1 MHIPQ
6 KATWVPL
13 RALQCACIWG
23 HCIAI
28 GGHVNHRPIVLLV
41 AKRKKTVLNKVD
53 ELNRDF
59 LPQVEAALVLVE
71 KARSDLTTC
80 ADQVRHEIRAA
91 GQKVINTAK
100 KCVAK
105 KLQQVEYIKQE
116 RMKTLDE
123 QHNDLTG
130 QMLGVKA
137 VDSFTDRL
145 NKKAMRGKEL
155 NTLLRLVE
163 NRAAVLSSCSIP
175 PQLKEH
181 STLMLKTQNED
192 SITKA
197 LESLTGEVIE
207 CKAWA
212 EKCIVDV
219 ESWLD
224 DIAESTTVSVGGTAT
239 VIIQTSDKFGV
250 SLSTGGDI
258 ITSEWLSGPTKPPVE
273 IVDYDNGR
281 FALTFTLFEE
291 GDYVL
296 AVIVNGVRMPQTI
309 SRRCEESPP
318 VTFNPDASRGW

>member
-1 MHIPQ
+1 MP
-6 KATWVPL
+6 V
-13 RALQCACIWG
+13 CG

-41 AKRKKTVLNKVD
+41 AKRKKTVLNNVD

-59 LPQVEAALVLVE
+59 LPRVEAALVLVE

-80 ADQVRHEIRAA
+80 SDQVRDEIRAA

-105 KLQQVEYIKQE
+105 KLQQVEYIEQE

-123 QHNDLTG
+123 QHNDLTD
-130 QMLGVKA
+130 QMLAVKA
-137 VDSFTDRL
+137 VISFTDRL
-145 NKKAMRGKEL
+145 KKKAMRGKEL
-155 NTLLRLVE
+155 NTLFRLVE
-163 NRAAVLSSCSIP
+163 NRAAVLSSCSMP

-181 STLMLKTQNED
+181 STLMLKTQSKD
-192 SITKA
+192 AITKA

-212 EKCIVDV
+212 EKCIVNGEPWID
-219 ESWLD
+219 EIPPS
-224 DIAESTTVSVGGTAT
+224 TVSMGGTAK
-239 VIIQTSDKFGV
+239 VIIPETRDKFGV

-258 ITSEWLSGPTKPPVE
+258 ITSEWLSGPATPPVE

-281 FALTFTLFEE
+281 FALTSTLLEE

-309 SRRCEESPP
+309 SRRCEGPP
-318 VTFNPDASRGW
+318 PTTFDTDACQGWGHW